1 MAHMENF
8 LGIRVEIPDD
18 RRYVIKPGLWA
29 KKEDGEIFFGFSRPA
44 LVLAGGLND
53 LEWLVLDGQEIQKG
67 ESLLFAI
74 TGKILYL
81 DAPLTGIVH
90 FNPQAKKDP
99 SSVSKDPYHQ
109 GWLFGIRPTEDPE
122 SAFQG
127 FEDFQEYMEALK
139 FSEGGKNPQ
148 GLKGGVSGMCK
159 AVYTGIREQKIER
172 SVS

>member
-1 MAHMENF
+1 MAYLENF

-29 KKEDGEIFFGFSRPA
+29 KKEDGEIIFGFSRPA

-53 LEWLVLDGQEIQKG
+53 LEWLVPDGQEVQKG

-99 SSVSKDPYHQ
+99 SSVPKDPYHL
-109 GWLFGIRPTEDPE
+109 GWLFRIRPTEDLE